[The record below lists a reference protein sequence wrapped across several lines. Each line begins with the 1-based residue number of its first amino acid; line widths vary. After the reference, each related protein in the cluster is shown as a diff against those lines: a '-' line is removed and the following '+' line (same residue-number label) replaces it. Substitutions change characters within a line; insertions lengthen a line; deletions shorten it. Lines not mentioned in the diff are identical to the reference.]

1 MVIALGF
8 IYPHKLTEFL
18 EKELS
23 QKLIQSY
30 RDDLDFQN
38 IIDLIQQDFECCGLS
53 SVGYEDWNNN
63 EYFHCTD
70 DVQDNPS
77 VERYF
82 PIIHIAIYIIP
93 ISSPDAESPTPVVT
107 WRRTALFPST
117 SCVASRFARPKLTKR
132 MGKMSKRRLK

>member
-1 MVIALGF
+1 MKSLYKSLFLIRFYSFCLLLFFLVEILLIALAF

-23 QKLIQSY
+23 QKLIQSC

-53 SVGYEDWNNN
+53 SNGYEDWNNN

-70 DVQDNPS
+70 EVQDNPS
-77 VERYF
+77 VER
-82 PIIHIAIYIIP
+82 
-93 ISSPDAESPTPVVT
+93 
-107 WRRTALFPST
+107 
-117 SCVASRFARPKLTKR
+117 
-132 MGKMSKRRLK
+132 

>member
-1 MVIALGF
+1 MSYEHNICRFYSLCLLLFFLAEMTVIALGF

-53 SVGYEDWNNN
+53 SFGYEDWNNN
-63 EYFHCTD
+63 EYFNCTEE
-70 DVQDNPS
+70 NPS
-77 VERYF
+77 VERLYSLLL
-82 PIIHIAIYIIP
+82 H
-93 ISSPDAESPTPVVT
+93 VVLL
-107 WRRTALFPST
+107 TA
-117 SCVASRFARPKLTKR
+117 AQ
-132 MGKMSKRRLK
+132 